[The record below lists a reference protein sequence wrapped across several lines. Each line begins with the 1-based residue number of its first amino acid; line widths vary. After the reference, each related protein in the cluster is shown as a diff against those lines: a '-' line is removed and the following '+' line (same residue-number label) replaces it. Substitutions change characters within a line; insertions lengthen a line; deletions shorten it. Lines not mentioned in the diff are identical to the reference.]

1 MLKKKSDEKEILSNN
16 ENKALINNLLDQIEF
31 VKHELRSENTF
42 DKLIIEN
49 SKWNNVYFQNKNNK
63 HSKKTLQN

>member
-42 DKLIIEN
+42 DKLITEN
-49 SKWNNVYFQNKNNK
+49 SKCNNVYFQNKNNK
-63 HSKKTLQN
+63 HSKKPLQT

>member
-31 VKHELRSENTF
+31 VKHEFRSENTF